1 MFERFQR
8 IRDGNKKNH
17 DWDLHDLHSPLK
29 KMLLDSSFALSHSL
43 SHSLFLNNSLFL
55 FLTHSLPLSFSTTLS
70 FSFSLTLYLSVT
82 QHLYFFLFLYNSLPL
97 SLKFSP
103 TLWRWTGIKTNFVTW
118 HLTYA
123 KRQKYRK
130 TERKNSVL
138 RMSVWAIIRIVLIE
152 CAPRSRLIS
161 GNSSR

>member
-1 MFERFQR
+1 MDFRMFERFQR

-43 SHSLFLNNSLFL
+43 STSLFLNNSIFLFLNNSLFLFLNNSLFL
-55 FLTHSLPLSFSTTLS
+55 FLT
-70 FSFSLTLYLSVT
+70 
-82 QHLYFFLFLYNSLPL
+82 NSLPL

-130 TERKNSVL
+130 SERKRKTNTEAEKKKHDQQDSKK
-138 RMSVWAIIRIVLIE
+138 
-152 CAPRSRLIS
+152 SRLK
-161 GNSSR
+161 